1 MLGRPGTLL
10 SGDSRSGAALS
21 LNFLG
26 GTLPGQVSFTRASA
40 ANYFNNAGLLTS
52 AAINVP
58 RFDYNPATLALN
70 GLLIEQASTNSALW
84 SRDLTNAA
92 WTTLLGTAAKD
103 QTGIDGVANSA
114 SSFVATSGN
123 ATTLQTVTHVS
134 STDNYAVWLKRITG
148 TGEIDITLDGGVTW
162 TNVTAQINSSTWTRV
177 SANESTVVNPA
188 IGLRIVTNG
197 DKIAVD
203 QNQLEIGQGI
213 PTSDII
219 TTTAAVS
226 RSADVAT
233 VPTTAFSYNP
243 AASTV
248 VSTVM
253 QNATLT
259 DGTTPQQILEMDDT
273 TSNNFVDVHFRSAAS
288 NFSRVI
294 QVSGSQIVQVDAGT
308 ALGVGVVQKIGY
320 SWQVGGASLY
330 ANNTLIGRD
339 TPASIPP
346 LTMLRIGARVSGIQY
361 LNGWVRSMSYYN
373 KRLPDAQLQ
382 ALTH

>member
-10 SGDSRSGAALS
+10 SGDSGSGAALS

-52 AAINVP
+52 ATINVP

-162 TNVTAQINSSTWTRV
+162 TNVTSQINSSTWTRV
-177 SANESTVVNPA
+177 SANESTVINPA
-188 IGLRIVTNG
+188 VGLRIVTNG

-203 QNQLEIGQGI
+203 QNQLEIGQNFA
-213 PTSDII
+213 TSDII
-219 TTTAAVS
+219 TTSTAAP
-226 RSADVAT
+226 RSADVASI
-233 VPTTAFSYNP
+233 A
-243 AASTV
+243 
-248 VSTVM
+248 
-253 QNATLT
+253 
-259 DGTTPQQILEMDDT
+259 T
-273 TSNNFVDVHFRSAAS
+273 TSFAWSAAAGAAMVKLIGLNAAGTPRTLGTNAAS
-288 NFSRVI
+288 NALALLFGLTSAGFFDGASVTI
-294 QVSGSQIVQVDAGT
+294 SVGSGS
-308 ALGVGVVQKIGY
+308 LGVVNKQGSSWGPSRSAVAFNGSSVVDGGVPN
-320 SWQVGGASLY
+320 A
-330 ANNTLIGRD
+330 ANMAQITTL
-339 TPASIPP
+339 
-346 LTMLRIGARVSGIQY
+346 MIGAAGAGSSYG
-361 LNGWVRSMSYYN
+361 NGWYQAVQIFNRQPS
-373 KRLPDAQLQ
+373 DGQLQ